1 MGNVVDL
8 ACIVPRFN
16 ANHFD
21 GRESFEFLGSRR
33 TYEDLRGGQQS
44 RKVDETA
51 EGGNLCYG
59 LERSFTEDG

>member
-1 MGNVVDL
+1 MGHVVNL
-8 ACIVPRFN
+8 ACIVPRLN

-21 GRESFEFLGSRR
+21 GRESFEFLGSGR

-44 RKVDETA
+44 GKVDEFA
-51 EGGNLCYG
+51 EGGNLCNR